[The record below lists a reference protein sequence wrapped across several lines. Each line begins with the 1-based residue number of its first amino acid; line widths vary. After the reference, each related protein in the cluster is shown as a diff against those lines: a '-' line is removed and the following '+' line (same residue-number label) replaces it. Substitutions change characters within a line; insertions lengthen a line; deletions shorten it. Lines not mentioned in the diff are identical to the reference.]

1 MRCFYHENEA
11 VGICKSCGKG
21 ICQDCAIDF
30 KKGLACRGHCE
41 ESVQHIIQQIKEY
54 DKSAELF
61 RQNAELYKKQSEEQS
76 EEHEACVE
84 KFKKGHAA
92 WEKSMSD
99 YESRTKFRKPP
110 NN

>member
-1 MRCFYHENEA
+1 MRCFYHEKEA

-21 ICQDCAIDF
+21 VCQDCAIDF

-61 RQNAELYKKQSEEQS
+61 RQNAELYKKQSA
-76 EEHEACVE
+76 EHQATVE
-84 KFKKGHAA
+84 KFNKGHAA
-92 WEKSMSD
+92 WEKSMSA
-99 YESRTKFRKPP
+99 YESIKKFRKPP